1 MDYICINWL
10 FCYVVLIL
18 QHKKTVI
25 IIEHRSNKV
34 TIVTRLDFCVL
45 SKTARLTKENRIIFS
60 LKDNHEE
67 NINVTDKDFIRD

>member
-1 MDYICINWL
+1 MDYMCRNWL
-10 FCYVVLIL
+10 LCYVV
-18 QHKKTVI
+18 QYKKTVI
-25 IIEHRSNKV
+25 MAEQRSNKV

-45 SKTARLTKENRIIFS
+45 SKTARLTKVNRIIFS